1 MKLNKLYFLLP
12 LFILTSCNNRELN
25 LNYEDFNKITPV
37 EFFTQSE
44 ENYGVYFYNKTCN
57 ECEKIKDIIL
67 NFTNNIKN
75 STTSLENIYFL
86 EATIVNLNQMSYYF
100 EVYQD
105 KNPSKENYNKVTI
118 GVDNLND
125 FTYYG
130 YPTLYILNKNAIS
143 SVYLG
148 ANSILQYINLN
159 S

>member
-44 ENYGVYFYNKTCN
+44 ENYGVYFYNETCN

-130 YPTLYILNKNAIS
+130 YPTLYILNKNAIN